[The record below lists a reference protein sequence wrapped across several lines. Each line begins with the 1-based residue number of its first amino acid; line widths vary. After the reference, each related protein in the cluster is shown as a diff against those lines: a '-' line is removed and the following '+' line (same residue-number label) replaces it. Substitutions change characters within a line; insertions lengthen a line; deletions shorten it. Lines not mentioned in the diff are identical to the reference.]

1 MRNPNYLESTKVE
14 IFADLEASF
23 FLECGKSENKTDQ
36 FFKIIS
42 CVQRKEPDYDDIFN
56 RKVKDDLS
64 HHFAK
69 HVGQELK
76 ILQDFLKK
84 ALSLEN
90 LTIMLT
96 SKASDIFHC
105 LILSKLQKY

>member
-69 HVGQELK
+69 L
-76 ILQDFLKK
+76 
-84 ALSLEN
+84 
-90 LTIMLT
+90 
-96 SKASDIFHC
+96 
-105 LILSKLQKY
+105 